1 MTPSLIFLL
10 RLLYNYQWTVLY
22 QSSIIMRT
30 YSSKIF
36 AIINTTTTVVAVISI
51 HTSAHQKM
59 IDDDATSGSSICEGC
74 MQYDTRKRD
83 IP

>member
-1 MTPSLIFLL
+1 MDGII
-10 RLLYNYQWTVLY
+10 
-22 QSSIIMRT
+22 SIQ
-30 YSSKIF
+30 YHNADLPSKIF